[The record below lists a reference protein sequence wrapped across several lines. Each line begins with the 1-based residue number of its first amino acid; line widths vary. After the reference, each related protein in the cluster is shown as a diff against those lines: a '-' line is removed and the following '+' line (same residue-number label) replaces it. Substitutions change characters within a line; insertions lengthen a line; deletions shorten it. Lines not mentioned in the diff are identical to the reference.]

1 MALLENLL
9 PTDEFDVVEIKLDA
23 AINTINNILGGGVTG
38 EIPRKVSG
46 TDFDVAWVPQL
57 KQKVV
62 SFSAWNMD
70 TTEVKVVAHGL
81 TVSKIRSAEVFIFN
95 DAQNQCAPIGIF
107 AQFSISLPSGGF
119 FISTS
124 NVEMYRK
131 VGGRFDTVD
140 YSGVGVRGYVVIQY
154 AD

>member
-1 MALLENLL
+1 MALLDNLL
-9 PTDEFDVVEIKLDA
+9 PADEFDVVETKIDA
-23 AINTINNILGGGVTG
+23 AIDTINNTLGGGATG
-38 EIPRKVSG
+38 EITRKVSG
-46 TDFDVAWVPQL
+46 TDFDLEWVPQL

-70 TTEVKVVAHGL
+70 TDEVKLVAHGL

-95 DAQNQCAPIGIF
+95 DAQNQCAPIGLF
-107 AQFSISLPSGGF
+107 AQFINSLPSGGF

-131 VGGRFDTVD
+131 AGGRFDAAD
-140 YSGVGVRGYVVIQY
+140 YSGAGVRGYVVIHY